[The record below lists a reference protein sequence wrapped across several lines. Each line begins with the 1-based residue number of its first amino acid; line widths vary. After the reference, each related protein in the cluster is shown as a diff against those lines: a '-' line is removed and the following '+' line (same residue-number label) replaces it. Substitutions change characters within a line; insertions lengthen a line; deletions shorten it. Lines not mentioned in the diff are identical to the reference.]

1 MTIPK
6 VTLSLALLTGM
17 TAELIPALPQ
27 AEQVQ
32 YRESVAKGNDV
43 QYVPVVRHY
52 PQHHYYV
59 KRRSKL
65 KSAAIIG
72 GSAAGGAA
80 IGGLAGGGKGA
91 GIGAIVGGA
100 GGLIYDRK
108 THKKV
113 VRQ

>member
-17 TAELIPALPQ
+17 TAELLPAMND
-27 AEQVQ
+27 AGQVQ
-32 YRESVAKGNDV
+32 YREAVATGNEV
-43 QYVPVVRHY
+43 RYVPVVRHY
-52 PQHHYYV
+52 SHHHYYV

-80 IGGLAGGGKGA
+80 IGALAGGGKGA
-91 GIGAIVGGA
+91 GIGALVGGA

-108 THKKV
+108 THKKI
-113 VRQ
+113 VRR